1 MTSGTSIPTT
11 RFIWDSNWTL
21 PDGPSMTMSS
31 PSVGL
36 RLMTAVS
43 VLRLVAVAGWITER
57 KCDVTFSAK

>member
-31 PSVGL
+31 PSVATKADDSSF
-36 RLMTAVS
+36 RTAARRS
-43 VLRLVAVAGWITER
+43 RWL
-57 KCDVTFSAK
+57 DY